1 MNTIV
6 KTSLIL
12 AVIGVVGFLV
22 WLGASAILPIMAMQ
36 DKEARLLKAG
46 VSRTGVIAAIAPTQN
61 FVNNQPVAAITVR
74 FAQASSERSVS
85 FEQVIPYVHLAQ
97 LQPGQQVPLRVDPAD
112 DQQLIVDLPRLTA
125 AQPAAAGG

>member
-1 MNTIV
+1 MNSTV

-12 AVIGVVGFLV
+12 AVIGIVGFLV
-22 WLGASAILPIMAMQ
+22 WLGASAILPVMAMR

-74 FAQASSERSVS
+74 FARAHSVS

-97 LQPGQQVPLRVDPAD
+97 LQPGQPVPLRVDPAD
-112 DQQLIVDLPRLTA
+112 DQQLIVDLQRLTA
-125 AQPAAAGG
+125 PQPAAAGD